1 MRFLLMLLLA
11 AALTLVLAH
20 NNTRADL
27 AAPTNT
33 PKVTR
38 LNTKTVWNNLTIE
51 PTANVNEARLQISQQ
66 ALNDLQAALPGQ
78 TGAQSS
84 TPGLNSNSTRTIM
97 AGLSLFVAIAFGGIW
112 LVRSQ
117 SSRAQ
122 KTFAAVLLG
131 TAVLGLASMVA
142 QGNAAPPFIR
152 WRSLTTNLTQ
162 GRPTIGE
169 ITVEVV
175 KEGDGMKLILPVAK
189 TKSNGDE

>member
-1 MRFLLMLLLA
+1 MRFLVTLFFAAGFILLFP
-11 AALTLVLAH
+11 H

-27 AAPTNT
+27 AV
-33 PKVTR
+33 PKPSTVTR

-51 PTANVNEARLQISQQ
+51 PTANLSEARLQISQQ
-66 ALNDLQAALPGQ
+66 ALNELQAALPNQ
-78 TGAQSS
+78 AGAQSS
-84 TPGLNSNSTRTIM
+84 TPGISGNSTRTIM

-117 SSRAQ
+117 STRGQ

-131 TAVLGLASMVA
+131 AAVLTLASLVA

-152 WRSLTTNLTQ
+152 WRSLTTNLSQ
-162 GRPTIGE
+162 GRPTTGE
-169 ITVEVV
+169 ITIEVV

-189 TKSNGDE
+189 AKQTGDE